1 MDAKTGIE
9 VAREMGIAHP
19 ETEALRDLERGS
31 MGGAL
36 AGAGSLVLG
45 ILGLIGLLPQVLDS
59 IAVIAAGVAL
69 LIGGAAIVARYSNLA
84 GLPQSRKVGAG
95 GMEVVAFAGVAGV
108 ALGILALLGVA
119 AETLLSIAPIALG
132 AALIVESSALTRLDA
147 AISKVSSKS
156 DIEVVNVAS
165 GSDIVVGIGGMV
177 LGILALSGVDPL
189 TLSLI
194 AMLSIGA
201 AITFSGSSLAGRLFA
216 LFG

>member
-1 MDAKTGIE
+1 MDTKTGIE

-19 ETEALRDLERGS
+19 GTEALRDLERGS

-36 AGAGSLVLG
+36 AGAGALVLG

-84 GLPQSRKVGAG
+84 GLPQSRKVVAG

-119 AETLLSIAPIALG
+119 AETLLSIAPIVLG

-147 AISKVSSKS
+147 AISKVSSKN

-177 LGILALSGVDPL
+177 LGILALSGVAPL